1 MTTEPTPPPPSRAG
15 LSVRTRITAAVAL
28 LVTVALAGAGLIVY
42 WVEGRALDESLQGE
56 VEQELDEFV
65 ALQRTGDFT
74 TVRDLLEGFLTRN
87 VPADGELLVGW
98 VGDGTL
104 VQYPKDDLVD
114 SPSFQEAVSSLVVD
128 GGTTYL
134 DTDRGE
140 VRITAQPVAQGSQ
153 RGALLV
159 VTYLSEDRSELG
171 QTMRTYTLVALLSAV
186 LVTATAAW
194 VSGRLLRPLRTLH
207 QAADTITAT
216 DLSRRLPER
225 GNDDITALT
234 RTVNGM
240 LDRLEHAFAG
250 QRQFLD
256 DAGHELRTPLTVL
269 RGHLELLDTG
279 NPQEVAETRALLL
292 DEVDRMAR
300 LVGDLIVLAKSD
312 RPDFLEPGA
321 TDPSALLAAVL
332 TKASALGERH
342 WVLEASPTL
351 PAELVLDGQRVT
363 QALLALADNAVK
375 HTSPGGR
382 IAIGA
387 TVVDSTLHCWVQDD
401 GAGIAP
407 GDEARIF
414 GRFGRAVV
422 PAGDEGFGL
431 GLSIVA
437 AIAQAHGGT
446 AYVDRSAP
454 GPGAR
459 LAVDVPAVLPVV
471 LPPPAPTPPP
481 ADAGDP
487 GDPEQTQVLTW
498 PTS

>member
-1 MTTEPTPPPPSRAG
+1 MTTEPRQARAG

-28 LVTVALAGAGLIVY
+28 LVTVALTGAGLIVY
-42 WVEGRALDESLQGE
+42 FVENRAVTATVQRE

-65 ALQRTGDFT
+65 ALQRSGDFAT
-74 TVRDLLEGFLTRN
+74 IRDLLEGFLRRN
-87 VPADGELLVGW
+87 VPDDDELLVGW
-98 VGDGTL
+98 IGDGTL
-104 VQYPKDDLVD
+104 VQFPEDQLVD
-114 SPSFQEAVSSLVVD
+114 DPAFQGAIAPLVVD
-128 GGTTYL
+128 GGTAYL

-140 VRITAQPVAQGSQ
+140 IRITAQPVVQGSQ

-159 VTYLSEDRSELG
+159 VTFLAEDRGELL
-171 QTMRTYTLVALLSAV
+171 QTIRTYTLVALLSAIA
-186 LVTATAAW
+186 VTATAAW

-207 QAADTITAT
+207 LAAESIGAT

-279 NPQEVAETRALLL
+279 SPQEVAETRALLL

-312 RPDFLEPGA
+312 RPDFLSPGA

-332 TKASALGERH
+332 SKASALGERS
-342 WVLEASPTL
+342 WVLEASPDL
-351 PAELVLDGQRVT
+351 PAELVLDGQRIT

-375 HTSPGGR
+375 HTGPGGR

-387 TVVDSTLHCWVQDD
+387 AVAGSTLRCWVHDD
-401 GAGIAP
+401 GAGVAP
-407 GDEARIF
+407 GDEERIF
-414 GRFGRAVV
+414 RRFGRAAV
-422 PAGDEGFGL
+422 PDGDEGFGL
-431 GLSIVA
+431 GLSIVS

-446 AYVDRSAP
+446 AYVDRSWSGA
-454 GPGAR
+454 GRGAR
-459 LAVDVPAVLPVV
+459 FVVEVPAVLP
-471 LPPPAPTPPP
+471 AG
-481 ADAGDP
+481 AD
-487 GDPEQTQVLTW
+487 QTQVLSW

>member
-1 MTTEPTPPPPSRAG
+1 MTTEPARAG
-15 LSVRTRITAAVAL
+15 LSVRIRITAAVAL
-28 LVTVALAGAGLIVY
+28 LVTVALAGAGLIVH
-42 WVEGRALDESLQGE
+42 WVESRALTETQQSE

-65 ALQRTGDFT
+65 ALQRTGDFA

-87 VPADGELLVGW
+87 VPDDDELLVGW
-98 VGDGTL
+98 IGDGTL
-104 VQYPKDDLVD
+104 VQFPEDDLVD
-114 SPSFQEAVSSLVVD
+114 DPAFQETVAPLVVD
-128 GGTTYL
+128 GGTAYL

-159 VTYLSEDRSELG
+159 VTYLAEDRAELG
-171 QTMRTYTLVALLSAV
+171 QTMRTYALVALLSAA

-207 QAADTITAT
+207 QAADSITAT

-269 RGHLELLDTG
+269 RGHLELLDPG

-312 RPDFLEPGA
+312 RPDFLSPGT

-342 WVLEASPTL
+342 WVLEASPDL
-351 PAELVLDGQRVT
+351 PAELVLDGQRIT

-375 HTSPGGR
+375 HTGAGGR

-387 TVVDSTLHCWVQDD
+387 TVAGATLRCWVHDD

-407 GDEARIF
+407 ADEARIF

-422 PAGDEGFGL
+422 PEGDEGFGL
-431 GLSIVA
+431 GLSIVS
-437 AIAQAHGGT
+437 AIAQAHGGA
-446 AYVDRSAP
+446 AYVDRS
-454 GPGAR
+454 GSRPGAR
-459 LAVDVPAVLPVV
+459 LVLDVPAVLPVP
-471 LPPPAPTPPP
+471 LPPHPASPGDP
-481 ADAGDP
+481 ADA
-487 GDPEQTQVLTW
+487 EQTQVLTW

>member
-1 MTTEPTPPPPSRAG
+1 MTTDPATASGPAPDPPGRAG
-15 LSVRTRITAAVAL
+15 LSVRTRITAAVAV

-42 WVEGRALDESLQGE
+42 WVEGHALSDTLQRE

-65 ALQRTGDFT
+65 ALQRTGDFA

-87 VPADGELLVGW
+87 VPDDDELLVGW

-104 VQYPKDDLVD
+104 VQFPADDLVD
-114 SPSFQEAVSSLVVD
+114 DPAFREAAAPVVVD

-140 VRITAQPVAQGSQ
+140 VRITGQPVAQGSQ

-159 VTYLSEDRSELG
+159 VTYLAEDRSELG
-171 QTMRTYTLVALLSAV
+171 QTMRTYVLVALLSAV

-207 QAADTITAT
+207 VAADSITASG
-216 DLSRRLPER
+216 LSRRLPER

-269 RGHLELLDTG
+269 RGHLELLDAG
-279 NPQEVAETRALLL
+279 DPQEVAETRALLL

-312 RPDFLEPGA
+312 RPDFLAPSP

-332 TKASALGERH
+332 TKASALGERT
-342 WVLEASPTL
+342 WVLEASPEL
-351 PAELVLDGQRVT
+351 PAELVLDGQRIT

-375 HTSPGGR
+375 HTAPRGR

-387 TVVDSTLHCWVQDD
+387 AVVGATLRCWVHDD
-401 GAGIAP
+401 GAGVAP
-407 GDEARIF
+407 GDETRIF
-414 GRFGRAVV
+414 GRFGRAAV
-422 PAGDEGFGL
+422 PEGDEGFGL
-431 GLSIVA
+431 GLSIVS
-437 AIAQAHGGT
+437 AIAHAHGGT
-446 AYVDRSAP
+446 VYLDRGGAP
-454 GPGAR
+454 PGAR
-459 LAVDVPAVLPVV
+459 FVLDVPAVLPT
-471 LPPPAPTPPP
+471 PAPGALPR
-481 ADAGDP
+481 DA
-487 GDPEQTQVLTW
+487 EQTQVLTW

>member
-1 MTTEPTPPPPSRAG
+1 MTTERRPVRAG

-28 LVTVALAGAGLIVY
+28 LVTIALAGAGLIVY
-42 WVEGRALDESLQGE
+42 WVESRAVTDSVQRE

-65 ALQRTGDFT
+65 RLQGSGDFT
-74 TVRDLLEGFLTRN
+74 TIRDLLDGFLKRN
-87 VPADGELLVGW
+87 VPDDDELLVGW
-98 VGDGTL
+98 VGDGTT
-104 VQYPKDDLVD
+104 VQFPRDALVD
-114 SPSFQEAVSSLVVD
+114 DPRFLAAVAPLVVD

-140 VRITAQPVAQGSQ
+140 VRITAQPVVQGSQ

-159 VTYLSEDRSELG
+159 VTYLAEDRGELL

-207 QAADTITAT
+207 VAAETIGAT

-269 RGHLELLDTG
+269 RGHLELLDAG
-279 NPQEVAETRALLL
+279 SPQEVAETRDLLL

-300 LVGDLIVLAKSD
+300 LVNDLIMLAKSD
-312 RPDFLEPGA
+312 RPDFLSPGP

-332 TKASALGERH
+332 TKASALGERD
-342 WVLEASPTL
+342 WALEASPGL
-351 PAELVLDGQRVT
+351 PAELVLDGQRIT

-375 HTSPGGR
+375 HTAAGGR

-387 TVVDSTLHCWVQDD
+387 AVVGPTLRCWVHDD
-401 GAGIAP
+401 GAGVDP
-407 GDEARIF
+407 EDRERIF
-414 GRFGRAVV
+414 GRFGRAAV
-422 PAGDEGFGL
+422 PEGDEGFGL
-431 GLSIVA
+431 GLSIVG
-437 AIAQAHGGT
+437 AIAQAHGGR
-446 AYVDRSAP
+446 AYVDPHGGGS
-454 GPGAR
+454 GHGAR
-459 LAVDVPAVLPVV
+459 FVVDVPAVV
-471 LPPPAPTPPP
+471 PAPLPDRPDETRGAP
-481 ADAGDP
+481 
-487 GDPEQTQVLTW
+487 W